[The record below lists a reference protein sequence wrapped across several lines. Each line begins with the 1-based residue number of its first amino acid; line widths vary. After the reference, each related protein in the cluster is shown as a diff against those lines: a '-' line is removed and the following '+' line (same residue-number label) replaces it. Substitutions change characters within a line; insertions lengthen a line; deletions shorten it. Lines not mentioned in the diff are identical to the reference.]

1 MQGRWTLNEDDS
13 LDELYKG
20 KSPSLLPCSFFLS
33 FLHMLSISLFRMAR
47 LLLQPR
53 QEERRHPPSF
63 QRLAP
68 PQAVR
73 SPLPFRAS
81 RWFGLVPPHA
91 LLLTMV
97 ARDKKEEELARTRG
111 DLLETQEQL
120 AKARMDLLRARHHL
134 VDGQRQPTTAGAGGS
149 RGLAGNYLLR
159 GADGEE
165 SPLRSQSHGPMA
177 ITEVPPYRGDDQLA
191 AAKRRRGAEESQA
204 QGEASFRPTL
214 CEACNVMMNTKQVM
228 KDHFGGRKHCRAMKR
243 LLELEGLDRRS

>member
-1 MQGRWTLNEDDS
+1 
-13 LDELYKG
+13 
-20 KSPSLLPCSFFLS
+20 
-33 FLHMLSISLFRMAR
+33 MLSISLFRMAR

-53 QEERRHPPSF
+53 QEERRRPPSF

-68 PQAVR
+68 PQA
-73 SPLPFRAS
+73 
-81 RWFGLVPPHA
+81 
-91 LLLTMV
+91 
-97 ARDKKEEELARTRG
+97 KEEELARTRG

-149 RGLAGNYLLR
+149 RGLAGNYLLC

-177 ITEVPPYRGDDQLA
+177 ITEVPPYRGDDQLV

-204 QGEASFRPTL
+204 QGEASFRPNL

-228 KDHFGGRKHCRAMKR
+228 KDHFGGRKHCSAMKR